1 MQLKQEEDYADAV
14 EPLPFE
20 GFFDKEE
27 KKEGWKVEEDEEE
40 NDDDDE
46 EEEEDAFCSDSI
58 QFGSFED
65 GTEVSSESMEESEE
79 MEEGEFKYRG
89 MEFYCEACDVRV
101 TSIVALQDHFA
112 GAKHQKRLKQVGL
125 DVDLTDLVKGP
136 SNPELKR
143 KLLRCKLC
151 DVIVRG
157 SEMSVH
163 TRCAAHQEKMQFFDS
178 EDQDEDE
185 SIWFNEVAI
194 NPDSFLKSLDDG
206 FHCDLCGVT
215 LPSNDLF
222 RKHLDGKRHQKR
234 LRWEFLEQT
243 EDDHGDSNQMQYW
256 CKICN
261 IFCTSKEALDKHFLG
276 KKHAKMLK
284 SKGVVSKENGGEDGV
299 DSASAEQ
306 DDHGD
311 SNQVQFWCKL
321 CNIFCTCKDALDK
334 HYVGK
339 KHAKVLKSKRV
350 VDENGG
356 EDGMDSASA
365 EQDVRH
371 GGDSASSKKKKFDS
385 DYYSSSEH
393 GSGHNSYSRHS
404 SSSDHGHSSSG
415 YRRYSASE
423 YGSSSSDY
431 GSSADHAYS
440 AHSSSEYS
448 SRGSSGYS
456 SHDYSAPSSSDYE
469 SSSRY
474 GALEHGSTSGHRSA
488 SQYGSTS
495 RIVKLEYDDGNQ
507 STSPSHQSNDHKY
520 DQPVY
525 RGKQTSIHQHEQPFS
540 IHQYEQP
547 LSLRR
552 YEQSSYNVYERPP
565 SFDPERPTSS
575 TSLKP
580 SCHPNASSST
590 RSFAIAPLLKSI
602 CEENEPDSTSSE
614 DVDVKV
620 FNQIAS
626 NPQEVKCI
634 ICNKMLQSNA
644 EISQHLD
651 SQEHLTALYQSTN
664 STKQL
669 QNVVVPVRKL

>member
-1 MQLKQEEDYADAV
+1 MGVK
-14 EPLPFE
+14 
-20 GFFDKEE
+20 KEE
-27 KKEGWKVEEDEEE
+27 EGGWESEEDEEE
-40 NDDDDE
+40 YNDDEEKEEDSIQRGSFDDGTTMFDSSMEELE
-46 EEEEDAFCSDSI
+46 EEEE
-58 QFGSFED
+58 
-65 GTEVSSESMEESEE
+65 EEEE
-79 MEEGEFKYRG
+79 ENGVKYRG
-89 MEFYCEACDVRV
+89 MEFYCEVCDVEV

-157 SEMSVH
+157 SEMLVH
-163 TRCAAHQEKMQFFDS
+163 TRCATHQEKMQFFDNG
-178 EDQDEDE
+178 DQDDDEDE

-222 RKHLDGKRHQKR
+222 RKHLEGKRHQKR

-284 SKGVVSKENGGEDGV
+284 SKGVVSEENGSEDGM
-299 DSASAEQ
+299 DSASAKQ
-306 DDHGD
+306 DDYGD
-311 SNQVQFWCKL
+311 SNQVQFWCRI
-321 CNIFCTCKDALDK
+321 CNIYCTCQDALDK
-334 HYVGK
+334 HLVGK
-339 KHAKVLKSKRV
+339 KHAKVLRLKRIA
-350 VDENGG
+350 DEENGD
-356 EDGMDSASA
+356 EAPGMDSASA
-365 EQDVRH
+365 KQDVKHR
-371 GGDSASSKKKKFDS
+371 GDSASSKKKKLGS
-385 DYYSSSEH
+385 DYYSSSER
-393 GSGHNSYSRHS
+393 GSCSGHDSYSRHR

-415 YRRYSASE
+415 YRKHSASE
-423 YGSSSSDY
+423 YGCSSSDY
-431 GSSADHAYS
+431 GSSADHDHS
-440 AHSSSEYS
+440 AHSSSGYGS
-448 SRGSSGYS
+448 SSTHDHSAHSSSGYGS
-456 SHDYSAPSSSDYE
+456 SSTHDHSAHSSSDYD

-474 GALEHGSTSGHRSA
+474 DASEYDSTSGHQSA
-488 SQYGSTS
+488 SQYGLSG
-495 RIVKLEYDDGNQ
+495 RIVKLEYDDEYQ
-507 STSPSHQSNDHKY
+507 SPSPSHQSNDHKHN
-520 DQPVY
+520 QLVC
-525 RGKQTSIHQHEQPFS
+525 RGKQTSIYQHEQPFS

-552 YEQSSYNVYERPP
+552 YEQASYNVYERPP
-565 SFDPERPTSS
+565 SLHPERPTSS

-580 SCHPNASSST
+580 SCQPKGSPSA
-590 RSFAIAPLLKSI
+590 RSFAVAPLLKSI
-602 CEENEPDSTSSE
+602 CEEHEPDSTSSE
-614 DVDVKV
+614 DVEVKV

-626 NPQEVKCI
+626 KPQEVKCV

-644 EISQHLD
+644 EISKHLD
-651 SQEHLTALYQSTN
+651 SKEHLTALYQSTN
-664 STKQL
+664 NPKQL
-669 QNVVVPVRKL
+669 QSVVVPVRKR

>member
-1 MQLKQEEDYADAV
+1 M
-14 EPLPFE
+14 
-20 GFFDKEE
+20 FDESA
-27 KKEGWKVEEDEEE
+27 EEDEEE
-40 NDDDDE
+40 
-46 EEEEDAFCSDSI
+46 
-58 QFGSFED
+58 
-65 GTEVSSESMEESEE
+65 
-79 MEEGEFKYRG
+79 EEGGGFKYRG
-89 MEFYCEACDVRV
+89 MEFYCEACDVHV

-136 SNPELKR
+136 TDPELKR

-163 TRCAAHQEKMQFFDS
+163 TRCATHQEKLQFFDN

-222 RKHLDGKRHQKR
+222 RKHLEGKRHQKR

-261 IFCTSKEALDKHFLG
+261 IFCTSKEALDKHFSG

-284 SKGVVSKENGGEDGV
+284 SKGVINEENGGEDGV
-299 DSASAEQ
+299 DSASADQ

-311 SNQVQFWCKL
+311 SNSNQVQFWCKI
-321 CNIFCTCKDALDK
+321 CNIFCTCKEALDK

-339 KHAKVLKSKRV
+339 KHAKVLKSKRAIGE
-350 VDENGG
+350 ENGG
-356 EDGMDSASA
+356 EDGVDSASA
-365 EQDVRH
+365 KQDVGR
-371 GGDSASSKKKKFDS
+371 GGDSASSKKKK

-415 YRRYSASE
+415 YRKHSASE
-423 YGSSSSDY
+423 YGSSSDY

-440 AHSSSEYS
+440 AHSSLEYS
-448 SRGSSGYS
+448 SRSSSGYS
-456 SHDYSAPSSSDYE
+456 SSSSSHDYSTPSSSDYE
-469 SSSRY
+469 SSRY
-474 GALEHGSTSGHRSA
+474 GA
-488 SQYGSTS
+488 SQYGSSS
-495 RIVKLEYDDGNQ
+495 RIVKLEYDDDYQ
-507 STSPSHQSNDHKY
+507 SPSPSYQSNDHKY

-525 RGKQTSIHQHEQPFS
+525 RGKQTSLHQHEQSFS

-552 YEQSSYNVYERPP
+552 YERSSYNVYERPP
-565 SFDPERPTSS
+565 SFDSERPTSS

-620 FNQIAS
+620 FNQIALK
-626 NPQEVKCI
+626 PQEVKCM
-634 ICNKMLQSNA
+634 ICNKVLQSNA
-644 EISQHLD
+644 EITQHLD
-651 SQEHLTALYQSTN
+651 SQKHLTALYQSTH
-664 STKQL
+664 SKKQL
-669 QNVVVPVRKL
+669 HTVVVPVRKL

>member
-1 MQLKQEEDYADAV
+1 M
-14 EPLPFE
+14 
-20 GFFDKEE
+20 FDESA
-27 KKEGWKVEEDEEE
+27 EEDEEE
-40 NDDDDE
+40 
-46 EEEEDAFCSDSI
+46 
-58 QFGSFED
+58 
-65 GTEVSSESMEESEE
+65 
-79 MEEGEFKYRG
+79 EEGGGFKYRG
-89 MEFYCEACDVRV
+89 MEFYCEACDVHV

-136 SNPELKR
+136 TDPELKR
-143 KLLRCKLC
+143 KLFRCKLC

-163 TRCAAHQEKMQFFDS
+163 TRCATHQEKLQFFDN

-222 RKHLDGKRHQKR
+222 RKHLEGKRHQKR

-261 IFCTSKEALDKHFLG
+261 IFCTSKEALDKHFSG

-284 SKGVVSKENGGEDGV
+284 SKGVINEENGGEDGV
-299 DSASAEQ
+299 DSASADQ

-311 SNQVQFWCKL
+311 SNSNQVQFWCKI
-321 CNIFCTCKDALDK
+321 CNIFCTCKEALDK

-339 KHAKVLKSKRV
+339 KHAKVLKSKRAIGE
-350 VDENGG
+350 ENGG
-356 EDGMDSASA
+356 EDGVDSASA
-365 EQDVRH
+365 KQDVGR
-371 GGDSASSKKKKFDS
+371 GGDSASSKKKK

-415 YRRYSASE
+415 YRKHSASE
-423 YGSSSSDY
+423 YGSSSDY

-440 AHSSSEYS
+440 AHSSLEYS
-448 SRGSSGYS
+448 SRSSSGYS
-456 SHDYSAPSSSDYE
+456 SSSSSHDYSTPSSSDYE
-469 SSSRY
+469 SSRY
-474 GALEHGSTSGHRSA
+474 GA
-488 SQYGSTS
+488 SQYGSSS
-495 RIVKLEYDDGNQ
+495 RIVKLEYDDDYQ
-507 STSPSHQSNDHKY
+507 SPSPSYQSNDHKY

-525 RGKQTSIHQHEQPFS
+525 RGKQTSLHQHEQSFS

-552 YEQSSYNVYERPP
+552 YERSSYNVYERPP
-565 SFDPERPTSS
+565 SFDSERPTSS

-620 FNQIAS
+620 FNQIALK
-626 NPQEVKCI
+626 PQEVKCM
-634 ICNKMLQSNA
+634 ICNKVLQSNA
-644 EISQHLD
+644 EITQHLD
-651 SQEHLTALYQSTN
+651 SQKHLTALYQSTH
-664 STKQL
+664 SKKQL
-669 QNVVVPVRKL
+669 HSVVVPVRKL

>member
-1 MQLKQEEDYADAV
+1 M
-14 EPLPFE
+14 
-20 GFFDKEE
+20 FDEST
-27 KKEGWKVEEDEEE
+27 
-40 NDDDDE
+40 DE
-46 EEEEDAFCSDSI
+46 EEEE
-58 QFGSFED
+58 
-65 GTEVSSESMEESEE
+65 
-79 MEEGEFKYRG
+79 EEGGGSKYRG
-89 MEFYCEACDVRV
+89 MEFYCEACDVHV

-136 SNPELKR
+136 TDPELKR

-163 TRCAAHQEKMQFFDS
+163 TRCATHQEKMQFFDS

-284 SKGVVSKENGGEDGV
+284 SKGVVSEENGGEDGV

-311 SNQVQFWCKL
+311 SNQVQFWCKV

-339 KHAKVLKSKRV
+339 KHAKVLKSKRIV
-350 VDENGG
+350 GEENGG
-356 EDGMDSASA
+356 EDGVDSASA
-365 EQDVRH
+365 EQDVRR

-393 GSGHNSYSRHS
+393 GSGHNSSSRHN

-415 YRRYSASE
+415 YRRYSALE
-423 YGSSSSDY
+423 YGSSSDY

-448 SRGSSGYS
+448 SRSSSGYS
-456 SHDYSAPSSSDYE
+456 SSSSSHDYSTPSSSDYE

-474 GALEHGSTSGHRSA
+474 GASEYSSTSSHRSGL
-488 SQYGSTS
+488 QYGSSS
-495 RIVKLEYDDGNQ
+495 RIVKLEYDDD
-507 STSPSHQSNDHKY
+507 SLSPSHDHKY

-565 SFDPERPTSS
+565 SFDSERPTSS
-575 TSLKP
+575 TSLKL
-580 SCHPNASSST
+580 SCHPNASPST

-620 FNQIAS
+620 FNKIAS
-626 NPQEVKCI
+626 KPQEVKCM

-651 SQEHLTALYQSTN
+651 SQKHLTALYQST
-664 STKQL
+664 STTKRL
-669 QNVVVPVRKL
+669 QNVIVPVRRH